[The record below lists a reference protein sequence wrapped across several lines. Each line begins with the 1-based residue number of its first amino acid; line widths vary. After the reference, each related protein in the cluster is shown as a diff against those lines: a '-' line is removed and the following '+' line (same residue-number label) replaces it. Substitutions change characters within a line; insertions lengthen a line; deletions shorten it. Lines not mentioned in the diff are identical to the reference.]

1 MQYNDNTYFVVTSVI
16 ACMLDHD
23 FGVVHLRFYHLLL
36 QLLRLLRAMMSK
48 WPL

>member
-1 MQYNDNTYFVVTSVI
+1 MQYNTYFVAASVI
-16 ACMLDHD
+16 ACMLD
-23 FGVVHLRFYHLLL
+23 FGVVHLRFYDLLL